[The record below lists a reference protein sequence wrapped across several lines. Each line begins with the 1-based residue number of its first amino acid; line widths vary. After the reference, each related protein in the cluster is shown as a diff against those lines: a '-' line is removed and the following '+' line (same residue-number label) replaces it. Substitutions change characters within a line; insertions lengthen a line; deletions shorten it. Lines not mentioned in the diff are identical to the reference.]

1 MEAERAQAMA
11 AYMEQQGIW
20 PCNGTPY
27 LSLLVTAVAHKV
39 WPHTTTPAH

>member
-1 MEAERAQAMA
+1 MEAERAQAVA

-20 PCNGTPY
+20 PCNGAPY
-27 LSLLVTAVAHKV
+27 LPLLVTAVAHKV